1 MEHTEVSRKAMK
13 DYAINHITEFV
24 EYTISCSLP
33 NTSRKYRIN
42 GIVLQIWESWDEY
55 DKDVNRLDV
64 KTAKL
69 QEYKDFLKK
78 IKEFGFKKSVSFN
91 FKELHIEQ

>member
-1 MEHTEVSRKAMK
+1 MK
-13 DYAINHITEFV
+13 DYAINHIERFV
-24 EYTISCSLP
+24 EHTISCRLP
-33 NTSRKYRIN
+33 NTCRQYCIN

-55 DKDVNRLDV
+55 YKEVSRLNV

-69 QEYKDFLKK
+69 QEYKDFLEK

>member
-1 MEHTEVSRKAMK
+1 MLFRSKGAL
-13 DYAINHITEFV
+13 NQG
-24 EYTISCSLP
+24 SLF
-33 NTSRKYRIN
+33 NTTN
-42 GIVLQIWESWDEY
+42 ESWDEY

-78 IKEFGFKKSVSFN
+78 IKDFGFKKSVSFN